1 MAKDPNGGFKPWPE
15 LCDPLNKSNDAP
27 AQGGNS
33 WPTAFTTTKPAA
45 GQKIITNPTA
55 DKTIN
60 SVLIINRLSMWDK
73 DLYITTEKTT
83 G

>member
-1 MAKDPNGGFKPWPE
+1 MAKDPNGGYKPWPE

-45 GQKIITNPTA
+45 GQK
-55 DKTIN
+55 N
-60 SVLIINRLSMWDK
+60 SH
-73 DLYITTEKTT
+73 
-83 G
+83 